1 MSIPND
7 PQQPDQPE
15 APQFDASQFDAPEAP
30 AVPVVPAAPIDAPQS
45 FDAPTAA
52 YPAGGF
58 AAEQPT
64 VPQAPYGQPA
74 YPAAP
79 QPGYPQAPQDAYG
92 QPVYGQPVAP
102 VMPFGPRP
110 KTLAIIALVLAVV
123 GLIMAFI
130 PVVNMFAGV
139 LLLPA
144 FIIAIIALVK
154 KTQGGKGFSIA
165 ALIISVIGWIVSIVM
180 IIAFFVA
187 AAAVNFNDNIDFGS
201 SSTPLDPEES
211 ATTDGSGTDVE
222 PGVYSEAAFIDA
234 SKPTVVRILSDAIP
248 NATPELVAQMF
259 PDEVLLALGQAI
271 VMQDQLAG
279 GLMNDDQEQE
289 FRDAFVGSMSESG
302 GISTE
307 AAAEFYDVVA
317 AAARAHLVK

>member
-7 PQQPDQPE
+7 PQQPGQPE
-15 APQFDASQFDAPEAP
+15 TPQFDASQFDAPQAP
-30 AVPVVPAAPIDAPQS
+30 TDAPQS

-102 VMPFGPRP
+102 VAPIGPRP
-110 KTLAIIALVLAVV
+110 KTLAIIALALSVV
-123 GLIMAFI
+123 GLIMACI
-130 PVVNMFAGV
+130 PGVNLFAGV

-144 FIIAIIALVK
+144 FVIAIIALVK

-165 ALIISVIGWIVSIVM
+165 ALIISVIGWIVSIVV
-180 IIAFFVA
+180 IIAIIVAGA
-187 AAAVNFNDNIDFGS
+187 AAGFNDRDFGS
-201 SSTPLDPEES
+201 SDSDQGIEES
-211 ATTDGSGTDVE
+211 APADDTATDPGTEVE
-222 PGVYSEAAFIDA
+222 AGVYSEAAFIEA

-248 NATPELVAQMF
+248 SATPELVAQMF
-259 PDEVLLALGQAI
+259 PDEVLLTLGQAI

-279 GLMNDDQEQE
+279 GLMDAEQEQE
-289 FRDAFVGSMSESG
+289 FRDAFIGSMSESG
-302 GISTE
+302 GISIE

>member
-7 PQQPDQPE
+7 PQQPEQPQV
-15 APQFDASQFDAPEAP
+15 PPFDAPQA
-30 AVPVVPAAPIDAPQS
+30 PAAPIDAPQS

-92 QPVYGQPVAP
+92 QPMYGQPVAP
-102 VMPFGPRP
+102 AGPRP

-123 GLIMAFI
+123 GLIVAFI
-130 PVVNMFAGV
+130 PIANMFAGV

-144 FIIAIIALVK
+144 FVIAIIALVK

-180 IIAFFVA
+180 IIGFFIA
-187 AAAVNFNDNIDFGS
+187 AAAVNFNEDRDFGS

-211 ATTDGSGTDVE
+211 ATADETDDAAVDVE
-222 PGVYSEAAFIDA
+222 PGVYSEAAFIEA

-248 NATPELVAQMF
+248 NATPELVSTMF

-271 VMQDQLAG
+271 VLQDKLAG
-279 GLMNDDQEQE
+279 GLMDADQEKE
-289 FRDAFVGSMSESG
+289 FRDAFVDSMSESG